1 MATVRLSDIIDVT
14 VFQDLPSVNSPE
26 KTAFVQ
32 SGAMVMSDLLNGIAN
47 SAGKRAELPFWK
59 DLDGGSEADL
69 SSDDPNVNSTPE
81 KIVQGEQVA
90 RKLFL
95 NKSWQASDLASELAA
110 GPNALQRVRDRVD
123 AYWMK
128 QLQRRLISACDGVL
142 ADNLANDGGD
152 MVNDISIE
160 DGSNA
165 GAGNVFSRT
174 AFTGAAFTLGD
185 AFEDTGAVAMHS
197 VVYKRAV
204 DNDDIDFIRDS
215 QGNLLM
221 ATYMGRQVIVDDGL
235 TVTAGAT
242 SGFKYTTV
250 LFGAG
255 ALGYGNGS
263 PLVPVA
269 TDRSESGGNGGGIET
284 LTTRKTWIVHP
295 FGYQFT
301 GTPVGESPSIAE
313 FKVAGSWDRV
323 VERKNVPLCFI
334 ITNG

>member
-14 VFQDLPSVNSPE
+14 VFQDLPAVNSPE

-32 SGAMVMSDLLNGIAN
+32 SGAMVSSDLLNSLA
-47 SAGKRAELPFWK
+47 SDAGKIAELPFWK

-69 SSDDPNVNSTPE
+69 SNDDPAVKSTPE
-81 KIVQGEQVA
+81 KIVQGEQIS

-95 NKSWQASDLASELAA
+95 NKSWQAADLASELAA
-110 GPNALQRVRDRVD
+110 GGNALRRVRDRVD
-123 AYWMK
+123 SYWMK
-128 QLQRRLISACDGVL
+128 QMQRRLIAACDGVL
-142 ADNLANDGGD
+142 ADNIANDGGD

-160 DGSNA
+160 DGNNA
-165 GAGNVFSRT
+165 GANNVFSRT

-185 AFEDTGAVAMHS
+185 AFEDTGAIAMHS

-215 QGNLLM
+215 QGNLVM

-235 TVTAGAT
+235 TVQAGAT

-255 ALGYGNGS
+255 ALGYGEGD
-263 PLVPVA
+263 PLVPVEV
-269 TDRSESGGNGGGIET
+269 DRDSLGGNGGGIET
-284 LTTRKTWIVHP
+284 LTTRKTWIIHP

-301 GTPVGESPSIAE
+301 GTPVGQSPSISE
-313 FKVAGSWDRV
+313 FQGAGSWDRV